1 MSESRDAEIH
11 ELEEVR
17 ALMRKGQRQGT
28 LTYTEIQEGLS
39 DSEELD
45 AADIDDVYHLLTDA
59 GIRIVDEDEVEEEEE
74 ERDELLTEDE
84 FEELD
89 EVPIDD
95 SVRMY
100 LRDIGRVPLLTAQQE
115 IELARR
121 IQKGEGTV
129 SYDPMRNVL
138 SFTPDERLEPHTVYK
153 VSVRGGE
160 GGLHDTS
167 GLYLDSDVVWSIRT
181 GAPDAPLSVVGFLPP
196 NKAKGVPASPQLVVQ
211 FSDAVSPETLTPD
224 TIFLADK
231 KGQTVAGRVELGP
244 EPWRLTFTPKQRL
257 RYRNTYK
264 LTVRGGA
271 NGVRSAGQG
280 RLLRDAHLT
289 FETVYQKS
297 APRVVAVDP
306 DPEGAEL
313 SRTQAIT
320 VTFDQP
326 LAPDSVN
333 GRTVALQDVMDDA
346 VAGAVY
352 YDADRCQ
359 VKFVPERVLLPDMA
373 FTLTLKGGRNGL
385 KGQAG
390 YNLAETHQYVFNTA
404 EDVPPLTVTHQ
415 TPAPDTK
422 GAPLS
427 GHIEVSFSGQI
438 DPATVDAGS
447 LVVKDE
453 EAVQA
458 LAEANLRLVVSI
470 ARKYTGRSSM
480 SFLDLIQEGNM
491 GLMRAVEKFD
501 YRKGY
506 KFSTYATWWI
516 RQAITRAIADQGRII
531 RIPVHMVETINRLVK
546 TSRQLLQQLG
556 REPSL
561 EEVAAEMDMPLER
574 VSEIKR
580 IAPEPLSLEA
590 PVGEEEN
597 SHLGD
602 FVPDDEVY
610 TPVDAASNMVLRE
623 QLERV
628 LSTLS
633 EREREVL
640 KLRFGLEDGYS
651 RTLEEVGHIFEVTRE
666 RIRQIEAKALK
677 KLRHPSRNKRLR
689 DYLD

>member
-1 MSESRDAEIH
+1 LPEGRDAEIH

-17 ALMRKGQRQGT
+17 ALMRKGQRQGV
-28 LTYTEIQEGLS
+28 LTYAEIQEGLS
-39 DSEELD
+39 ESEELD
-45 AADIDDVYHLLTDA
+45 ATDIDDVYHLLTEA
-59 GIRIVDEDEVEEEEE
+59 GVRIIDDEEAEEEEPDGLLSE
-74 ERDELLTEDE
+74 DELETLN
-84 FEELD
+84 

-100 LRDIGRVPLLTAQQE
+100 LRDIGRVPLLNAQEE

-121 IQKGEGTV
+121 IQKGEGQV
-129 SYDPMRNVL
+129 SYDPTRNVL
-138 SFTPDERLEPHTVYK
+138 RFTPNERLEPTTVYK
-153 VSVRGGE
+153 VAVRAGE
-160 GGLHDTS
+160 GGLHDI
-167 GLYLDSDVVWSIRT
+167 GGQYLASDVVWSVRT
-181 GAPDAPLSVVGFLPP
+181 GATDAPLSVARFVPAP
-196 NKAKGVPASPQLVVQ
+196 RSKGVEVHPLIAVH
-211 FSDAVSPETLTPD
+211 FSEALCTESVTSSTVFLTDKQGAAVRAKLE
-224 TIFLADK
+224 I
-231 KGQTVAGRVELGP
+231 GP
-244 EPWRLTFTPKQRL
+244 EPWRLAVIPGQRL

-264 LTVRGGA
+264 LTVKGGA
-271 NGVRSAGQG
+271 NGVRGEGQG
-280 RLLRDAHLT
+280 RLARDAHLT
-289 FETVYQKS
+289 FETVHQKS
-297 APRVVAVDP
+297 APRVVAVHPAPGDQA
-306 DPEGAEL
+306 G
-313 SRTQAIT
+313 SRTGAVSAT
-320 VTFDQP
+320 LDQRLIP
-326 LAPDSVN
+326 SSVN
-333 GRTVALQDVMDDA
+333 AKTVLLQDVMDTP
-346 VAGAVY
+346 VPGEPH
-352 YDADRCQ
+352 YDDEERRI
-359 VKFVPERVLLPDMA
+359 VFVPHAALAPDMA
-373 FTLTLKGGRNGL
+373 FTLTLKGGRNGI

-390 YNLAETHQYVFNTA
+390 YNLGETHQYVFNTA
-404 EDVPPLTVTHQ
+404 EDLPPLAVARRQ
-415 TPAPDTK
+415 PPADGK
-422 GAPLS
+422 AAPLC
-427 GHIEVSFSGQI
+427 GHVEVEFGNQL
-438 DPATVDAGS
+438 DPGTVDAGS

-561 EEVAAEMDMPLER
+561 EEVAGEMDMPLER

-602 FVPDDEVY
+602 FVPDDEIY

-623 QLERV
+623 QLEKV
-628 LSTLS
+628 LATLS

>member
-1 MSESRDAEIH
+1 MPEGKDAELH

-17 ALMRKGQRQGT
+17 TLMRKGQRQGF
-28 LTYTEIQEGLS
+28 LTYSEIQDALS
-39 DSEELD
+39 DNEELETE
-45 AADIDDVYHLLTDA
+45 DIDEVYRYLGDA
-59 GIRIVDEDEVEEEEE
+59 GIRIIDEDEAEEEAEE
-74 ERDELLTEDE
+74 LAAEEL
-84 FEELD
+84 EELD

-100 LRDIGRVPLLTAQQE
+100 LRDIGRVPLLSAQE
-115 IELARR
+115 EVELARR
-121 IQKGEGTV
+121 IQKGEGNV
-129 SYDPMRNVL
+129 EYDALLNELQFIPQ
-138 SFTPDERLEPHTVYK
+138 ERLEAQTVYK

-160 GGLHDTS
+160 GGLHDI
-167 GLYLDSDVVWSIRT
+167 GGHYLEKDAVWTIRT
-181 GAPDAPLSVVGFLPP
+181 GAPDVRLHVRACFPPHRSKNVEVTPLISIHFTDTVLSDSVG
-196 NKAKGVPASPQLVVQ
+196 
-211 FSDAVSPETLTPD
+211 PETIYVTDKAGKIVEGSLQIGPRPWQVRLT
-224 TIFLADK
+224 LAD
-231 KGQTVAGRVELGP
+231 
-244 EPWRLTFTPKQRL
+244 RL
-257 RYRNTYK
+257 RYRNGYLLVIK
-264 LTVRGGA
+264 GGAHGVRGAG
-271 NGVRSAGQG
+271 NGKLDKDVKVS
-280 RLLRDAHLT
+280 
-289 FETVYQKS
+289 FETVGAKAAPRPISSEPEDGAAS
-297 APRVVAVDP
+297 APRA
-306 DPEGAEL
+306 GA
-313 SRTQAIT
+313 I
-320 VTFDQP
+320 VIGFDQR
-326 LAPDSVN
+326 L
-333 GRTVALQDVMDDA
+333 VADAVTAKAVTLQDVMDTPVAAA
-346 VAGAVY
+346 VL
-352 YDADRCQ
+352 YDDERRE
-359 VKFVPERVLLPDMA
+359 VRLVPERALMPDMA
-373 FTLTLKGGRNGL
+373 YTVTIKGGHGGL
-385 KGQAG
+385 KGMAG
-390 YNLAETHQYVFNTA
+390 YNLSDSYQVTFTTG
-404 EDVPPLTVTHQ
+404 EDILPPQIVSQ
-415 TPAPDTK
+415 IPPPDSK
-422 GAPLS
+422 GAPLN
-427 GHIEVSFSGQI
+427 GLIRVGFSNQI
-438 DPATVDAGS
+438 DPGTVDAGT

-556 REPSL
+556 REPTL

-602 FVPDDEVY
+602 FVPDEEIH
-610 TPVDAASNMVLRE
+610 TPVDAASNLVLRE

-628 LSTLS
+628 LGTLS

-689 DYLD
+689 DYLE